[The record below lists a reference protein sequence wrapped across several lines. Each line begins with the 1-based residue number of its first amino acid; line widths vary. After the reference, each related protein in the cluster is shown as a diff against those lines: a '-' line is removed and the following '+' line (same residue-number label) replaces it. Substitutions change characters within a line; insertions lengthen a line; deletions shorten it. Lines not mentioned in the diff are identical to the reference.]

1 MITALQSS
9 LTSSFV
15 LGLKA
20 HHGKKQVG
28 VDRQLKADLPH
39 AIPKT
44 PYLFNASFRKG
55 TLP

>member
-44 PYLFNASFRKG
+44 PYFI
-55 TLP
+55 